1 MANQTADK
9 TVNRA
14 EKNYYNYENDRVF
27 KELSSS
33 FEGLSADEV
42 LSRRKKFGKN
52 TLPRKKP
59 PTIFEIIL
67 NQILN
72 PLIYILI
79 AAAIFALVAGDIKDS
94 VFIFLVIV
102 INAGIGAF
110 QEWKAEKS
118 SQALEKMLKINA
130 RVIREGKETSIES
143 EAIVPGDIVLLE
155 SGSKVPADMRLLEV
169 NNISIDESLLTG
181 ESVAVEKTTKVLEG
195 ELLAGEQKNMA
206 FAGSVVVSGRARGII
221 TTTGLN
227 TEIGKIAESITSID
241 TSKPPLIVRM
251 EKFAKQVSIIV
262 LIAAAILAAIEIIKG
277 QPIKEVF
284 FLATA
289 LAVSAIPEGLP
300 AALTVALSVGMSRM
314 SRKNVIIKKLSAV
327 EGLGSCTAIA
337 SDKTGT
343 LTVNKQTAKVIQ
355 LANSKIF
362 RITGEGYSGTG
373 DILDQN
379 NEKALPGNDKSL
391 DQLIKSG
398 IIANEASLYKSNDEW
413 LSQGDAV
420 DIAILALG
428 YKAGIENVSEF
439 RNSANIVCEIPF
451 ESERGYAATIYEEG
465 YKKRVSIKGAFEVLS
480 SICSKMIDENGNE
493 VSIDTHKLKGYVSS
507 LARQGY
513 RVIATAQ
520 GDFEKEAG
528 SQKCSLEDIKNLTLL
543 GFIGLIDPL
552 RPEAKEAVEKC
563 KEAGVRVV
571 MVTGDHPE
579 TAYAIGNELGIVS
592 SEEQIMS
599 GKELAHKSDFKE
611 FINKINIFARV
622 TPIQKM
628 ELVKSL
634 KDTGNFVAV
643 TGDGVND
650 APALKKA
657 NIGVAMGSGTDI
669 SKDVSSIIVTDDN
682 FASIVDGIE
691 QGRFTYDNVRKVIYL
706 LVATGAAEIFLFF
719 FSLAFGLPIPLIA
732 VQLLWLNLVTNGIQG
747 VALAFEAGEEGSMK
761 EPPRSPSEG
770 IFNQLMVKETL
781 ISGFFMSVVAF
792 ALWFYLLKAGF
803 EQTDA
808 RNYVLLLMVLFEN
821 FHVFN
826 CRSEKTSAFKIP
838 LKNNYIL
845 VIGVLGALSLHIISM
860 YIPIMQEVLG
870 VKPVDLTSFAV
881 LFGLAS
887 ILLGVMEL
895 FKHLNKEKIS

>member
-1 MANQTADK
+1 MLKLK
-9 TVNRA
+9 T
-14 EKNYYNYENDRVF
+14 ENYYNLAKDKVF
-27 KELSSS
+27 EDLQTKLT
-33 FEGLSADEV
+33 GLSEDEV
-42 LSRRKKFGKN
+42 AKRMAEYGKN
-52 TLPRKKP
+52 ILPRKKP

-118 SQALEKMLKINA
+118 SQALEKMLKISA
-130 RVIREGKETSIES
+130 RVIRNGREVLVES
-143 EAIVPGDIVLLE
+143 EELVPGDIVILE
-155 SGSKVPADMRLLEV
+155 SGNKVPADMRLFEI
-169 NNISIDESLLTG
+169 NNARIDEALLTG
-181 ESVAVEKTTKVLEG
+181 ESVAVEKTTDIVEG
-195 ELLAGEQKNMA
+195 ELLISDQKNMA
-206 FAGSVVVSGRARGII
+206 FAGSVITSGRARGVI
-221 TTTGLN
+221 TSTGLN

-262 LIAAAILAAIEIIKG
+262 LLAAAVLAVVEILKG
-277 QPIKEVF
+277 QPVKEVF

-314 SRKNVIIKKLSAV
+314 SAKNVIIKKLSAV
-327 EGLGSCTAIA
+327 EGLGSCTTIA

-355 LANSKIF
+355 LADGRLF
-362 RITGEGYSGTG
+362 QITGEGYSGEG
-373 DILDQN
+373 DILDEN
-379 NEKALPGNDKSL
+379 SNKISL
-391 DQLIKSG
+391 GQDYRLDSLIKSG
-398 IIANEASLYKSNDEW
+398 VIANEASLYRSNEGW
-413 LSQGDAV
+413 NSQGDAV

-428 YKAGIENVSEF
+428 YKAGLDSISEF
-439 RNSANIVCEIPF
+439 KNGLNIICEIPF
-451 ESERGYAATIYEEG
+451 ESERGFSACVYEQDG
-465 YKKRVSIKGAFEVLS
+465 KQTVSVKGAFEVLS
-480 SICSKMIDENGNE
+480 KICEN
-493 VSIDTHKLKGYVSS
+493 DTDVHNNYISS

-513 RVIATAQ
+513 RVIALAE
-520 GDFEKEAG
+520 GSFKEAADHT
-528 SQKCSLEDIKNLTLL
+528 KCNIEDMTNLTLT

-552 RPEAKEAVEKC
+552 RPEAKEAAQKC
-563 KEAGVRVV
+563 KEAGVRVI

-579 TAYAIGNELGIVS
+579 TAYAIGRELGIVD

-599 GKELAHKSDFKE
+599 GKELVHKSDFKE

-628 ELVKSL
+628 ELVQAL

-650 APALKKA
+650 APAIKKA

-682 FASIVDGIE
+682 FASIVEGIE

-706 LVATGAAEIFLFF
+706 LIATGAAEIVLFF
-719 FSLAFGLPIPLIA
+719 LSLMFGLPIPLVA

-747 VALAFEAGEEGSMK
+747 VALAFEAGEKGSMK
-761 EPPRSPSEG
+761 IPPRKPTEG
-770 IFNQLMVKETL
+770 IFNPLMVKETL
-781 ISGFFMSVVAF
+781 VSGFFMAVVAF
-792 ALWFYLLKAGF
+792 GVWFYLLKIGF
-803 EQTDA
+803 EENLA

-821 FHVFN
+821 FQVFN

-838 LKNNYIL
+838 LKNNYVLI
-845 VIGVLGALSLHIISM
+845 IGVLCALGLHILSM
-860 YIPIMQEVLG
+860 YIPVMQDILDVQPIGL
-870 VKPVDLTSFAV
+870 VHFAI
-881 LFGLAS
+881 LLGLAS
-887 ILLGVMEL
+887 LLLITMEI
-895 FKHLNKEKIS
+895 FKILNKD

>member
-1 MANQTADK
+1 MLNLITD
-9 TVNRA
+9 
-14 EKNYYNYENDRVF
+14 NYYNFSKEKVF
-27 KELSSS
+27 EKLKTSTAGISQN
-33 FEGLSADEV
+33 EV
-42 LSRRKKFGKN
+42 LKRLSEYGKN
-52 TLPRKKP
+52 ILPRKKP

-94 VFIFLVIV
+94 IFIFLVII

-130 RVIREGKETSIES
+130 RAIRDGKEILVES
-143 EAIVPGDIVLLE
+143 EGLVPGDIVILE
-155 SGSKVPADMRLLEV
+155 SGNKVPADMRLFEV
-169 NNISIDESLLTG
+169 NNARIDEALLTG
-181 ESVAVEKTTKVLEG
+181 ESVAIEKIIDVFEG
-195 ELLAGEQKNMA
+195 ELLISEQKNMA
-206 FAGSVVVSGRARGII
+206 FAGSVITSGRAKGVV
-221 TTTGLN
+221 TSTGLS
-227 TEIGKIAESITSID
+227 TEIGKIAESVTSID
-241 TSKPPLIVRM
+241 TSTPPLIVRM

-262 LIAAAILAAIEIIKG
+262 LVAAAVLAAIEILKG
-277 QPIKEVF
+277 QPLKEVF

-314 SRKNVIIKKLSAV
+314 SAKNVIIKKLSAV
-327 EGLGSCTAIA
+327 EGLGSCTTIA

-343 LTVNKQTAKVIQ
+343 LTVNKQTAKVIR
-355 LANSKIF
+355 LADGRLF
-362 RITGEGYSGTG
+362 HITGEGYSGEG
-373 DILDQN
+373 DIIDENNNKISLGQDNQLDT
-379 NEKALPGNDKSL
+379 
-391 DQLIKSG
+391 LIKSG
-398 IIANEASLYKSNDEW
+398 VIANEASLYKSRNGW
-413 LSQGDAV
+413 NSQGDAV

-428 YKAGIENVSEF
+428 YKAGLESISDFKNSLNV
-439 RNSANIVCEIPF
+439 ICEIPF
-451 ESERGYAATIYEEG
+451 ESERGFSATIYEQDG
-465 YKKRVSIKGAFEVLS
+465 KRKISVKGAFEILS
-480 SICSKMIDENGNE
+480 KICEN
-493 VSIDTHKLKGYVSS
+493 DTEIHYNYVSS

-513 RVIATAQ
+513 RVIALAE
-520 GDFEKEAG
+520 GDFKDDADP
-528 SQKCSLEDIKNLTLL
+528 QKCNIEDMTHYTLT

-552 RPEAKEAVEKC
+552 RPEAKEAAQKC
-563 KEAGVRVV
+563 KEAGVRVI

-579 TAYAIGNELGIVS
+579 TAYAIGNELGIVDS
-592 SEEQIMS
+592 KEQIMS
-599 GKELAHKSDFKE
+599 GKELSHESDFKK

-628 ELVKSL
+628 ELVQAL

-650 APALKKA
+650 SPALKKA

-706 LVATGAAEIFLFF
+706 LVATGAAEIVLFF
-719 FSLAFGLPIPLIA
+719 LSLMFGLPIPLVA

-747 VALAFEAGEEGSMK
+747 VALAFEAGEDGSMK
-761 EPPRSPSEG
+761 IPPRNPSEG
-770 IFNQLMVKETL
+770 IFNPLMIKETL
-781 ISGFFMSVVAF
+781 VSGCFMAIVAF
-792 ALWFYLLKAGF
+792 GVWFYLLKTGF
-803 EQTDA
+803 EENLA

-821 FHVFN
+821 FQVFN

-838 LKNNYIL
+838 LKNNYVLI
-845 VIGVLGALSLHIISM
+845 IGVLGALGLHILSM
-860 YIPIMQEVLG
+860 YIPVMQDILG
-870 VKPVDLTSFAV
+870 VQPVDFVNFAV
-881 LFGLAS
+881 LLGLAS
-887 ILLGVMEL
+887 LLLITMEI
-895 FKHLNKEKIS
+895 FKVFNKEKKYEY

>member
-1 MANQTADK
+1 MSNFRT
-9 TVNRA
+9 
-14 EKNYYNYENDRVF
+14 ENYYNFPKDKV
-27 KELSSS
+27 
-33 FEGLSADEV
+33 FEGLKTSITGLSKDEV
-42 LSRRKKFGKN
+42 LKRLDEYGKN
-52 TLPRKKP
+52 ILPRKKP

-79 AAAIFALVAGDIKDS
+79 AAAIFALIAGDMKDS
-94 VFIFLVIV
+94 IFIFLVII

-130 RVIREGKETSIES
+130 RVIRNGKEILVES
-143 EAIVPGDIVLLE
+143 EELVPGDIVILE
-155 SGSKVPADMRLLEV
+155 SGNKVPADMRLFEV
-169 NNISIDESLLTG
+169 NNARIDEALLTG
-181 ESVAVEKTTKVLEG
+181 ESLAVEKTTDVVKG
-195 ELLAGEQKNMA
+195 ELLISDQKNMA
-206 FAGSVVVSGRARGII
+206 FAGSVITSGRAKGVV
-221 TTTGLN
+221 TSTGLS

-262 LIAAAILAAIEIIKG
+262 LLAAAVLAAVEILKG
-277 QPIKEVF
+277 QPVKEVF

-314 SRKNVIIKKLSAV
+314 SAKNVIIKKLSAV
-327 EGLGSCTAIA
+327 EGLGSCTTIA

-355 LANSKIF
+355 LADGRLF
-362 RITGEGYSGTG
+362 HITGEGYSGEG
-373 DILDQN
+373 DILGEN
-379 NEKALPGNDKSL
+379 NNKISL
-391 DQLIKSG
+391 GQDYRLDSLIKSG
-398 IIANEASLYKSNDEW
+398 VIANEASLYKSNEGW
-413 LSQGDAV
+413 NSQGDAV

-428 YKAGIENVSEF
+428 YKAGLDSISEF
-439 RNSANIVCEIPF
+439 KNDLNIICEIPF
-451 ESERGYAATIYEEG
+451 ESERGFSACVYEQDG
-465 YKKRVSIKGAFEVLS
+465 KQKVSVKGAFEVLS
-480 SICSKMIDENGNE
+480 KICEN
-493 VSIDTHKLKGYVSS
+493 DTDIHNNYVSS

-513 RVIATAQ
+513 RVIALAE
-520 GDFEKEAG
+520 GDLKEDADPK
-528 SQKCSLEDIKNLTLL
+528 KCNIEDMTHLTLT

-552 RPEAKEAVEKC
+552 RPEAKEAAQKC
-563 KEAGVRVV
+563 KEAGVRVI

-579 TAYAIGNELGIVS
+579 TAYAIGSELGIVDT
-592 SEEQIMS
+592 EDQIMS
-599 GKELAHKSDFKE
+599 GKELVHKNDFKE

-628 ELVKSL
+628 ELVQAL

-706 LVATGAAEIFLFF
+706 LIATGAAEIVLFF
-719 FSLAFGLPIPLIA
+719 LSLMFGLPIPLVA

-747 VALAFEAGEEGSMK
+747 VALAFEAGEQGSMK
-761 EPPRSPSEG
+761 IPPRKPTEG
-770 IFNQLMVKETL
+770 IFNPLMIKETL
-781 ISGFFMSVVAF
+781 VSGFFMAIVAF
-792 ALWFYLLKAGF
+792 GVWFYLLKIGF
-803 EQTDA
+803 EENLA

-821 FHVFN
+821 FQVFN
-826 CRSEKTSAFKIP
+826 CRSEKISAFKIP
-838 LKNNYIL
+838 LKNNYVLI
-845 VIGVLGALSLHIISM
+845 IGVFSALGLHILSM
-860 YIPIMQEVLG
+860 YIPVMQDVLDIQ
-870 VKPVDLTSFAV
+870 PVGFVNFAI
-881 LFGLAS
+881 LLGLAS
-887 ILLGVMEL
+887 LLLLTMEI
-895 FKHLNKEKIS
+895 FKVLNKD